1 MNTRYIC
8 IHGHFYQPPR
18 ENPWLNEIELQE
30 SAHPYHDWNERITEE
45 CYSRN
50 AASRILGPKGEIA
63 DLLNNYARISFNFGP
78 TLLSWMERKAPETYA
93 GILQADQESMKRF
106 SGHGAALAQV
116 YNHIIMPLA
125 NARDKQTQVLWGI
138 YDFQKRFNRKPE
150 GMWLAETAVDTPT
163 LEVLA
168 ANGIAFT
175 ILSPYQARG
184 FRRIGERQWFDAT
197 GAHIDPRQPYRCN
210 LPSGNSIVLF
220 FYDGPASQGVAFE
233 RLLNS
238 GEGFAN
244 RLAGNFTPYTSEPQ
258 LMHIATDGES
268 YGHHHRFGEMA
279 LTYALHHIER
289 EKLARLTI
297 YGEYLAMFPP
307 VYEAQIIENSSWS
320 CAHGVERWR
329 SDCGCHTGGKEGWN
343 QRWRAPLRE
352 AYDWLRDQLIPLY
365 EREMS
370 ALGITDPW
378 LVRDAYISVIMDRS
392 EANVQAFIKH
402 HTSGNLSKTEQT
414 KFLQLLEM
422 QYHTLLMYTSCGWF
436 FDEVTGIETVQDLL
450 YAARALQLA
459 ESISGQQLEV
469 DFLQILQKAKSNIPE
484 EADAAQTYRLKVK
497 PMMIDL
503 LRVGAHFGITSLFTD
518 DPEEL
523 KLQSFKP
530 TLEKYELRTAGK
542 QKMAIGHAT
551 IKSLVTWEEL
561 TVTFGMLHL
570 GDHQLFGGVR
580 EFISEEAYEALS
592 VELTTAFDRGNINE
606 VIMLLDKHF
615 ESHNYSFWHLFKDD
629 QRKILDEVLARAM
642 HNVENSF
649 QQIYENNYP
658 LMAAMKTLSI
668 KLPRPLHLTLSYI
681 TNLKLQRELAAK
693 KPSILKLNRIL
704 DEVNRMDVKLITK
717 MHNYE
722 ATRLIDRLMLQ
733 LSEKPDS
740 ITQMNLLT
748 ELLPLLARLKL
759 KPDIWHA
766 QNLAFRLKQSTY
778 NQRNAARANWPEAEV
793 WCKKFEQLYE
803 SLQLKI

>member
-93 GILQADQESMKRF
+93 SILQADQESMKRF

-125 NARDKQTQVLWGI
+125 NACDKQTQVLWGI
-138 YDFQKRFNRKPE
+138 YDFEKRFNRKPE

-184 FRRIGERQWFDAT
+184 FRRIGERQWFDAA
-197 GAHIDPRQPYRCN
+197 GANIDPRQPYRCN

-289 EKLARLTI
+289 EKLAWLTI

-343 QRWRAPLRE
+343 QRWRAPIRE

-392 EANVQAFIKH
+392 EENVQAFIKH
-402 HTSGNLSKTEQT
+402 HTSGNLTKTEQT

-459 ESISGQQLEV
+459 ESISGQQLEK

-580 EFISEEAYEALS
+580 EFVSEEAYEALS
-592 VELTTAFDRGNINE
+592 LELTTAFDRGNINE

-642 HNVENSF
+642 QNVENSF

-668 KLPRPLHLTLSYI
+668 
-681 TNLKLQRELAAK
+681 KLQRELAAK

-733 LSEKPDS
+733 LSDKPDS
-740 ITQMNLLT
+740 ITQMNLIT